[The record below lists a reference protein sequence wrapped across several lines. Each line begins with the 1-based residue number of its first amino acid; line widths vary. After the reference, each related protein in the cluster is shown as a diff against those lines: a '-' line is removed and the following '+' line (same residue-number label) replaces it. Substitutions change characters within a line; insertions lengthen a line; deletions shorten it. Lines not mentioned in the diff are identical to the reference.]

1 MTKTRFSITS
11 ILVIVILILII
22 LLLGGAWVWY
32 FLYGRVGNRDIYD
45 AVQDRGQQMQE
56 HVDRRSD
63 AIETK
68 IDRLD
73 AKLDAV
79 HDLSSR
85 TDAQAARIEGK
96 LDRLLKLVEKQQPAQ
111 MEPAP

>member
-22 LLLGGAWVWY
+22 LLMGGAWVWY
-32 FLYGRVGNRDIYD
+32 FLSGRVGNRDIYD

-68 IDRLD
+68 IDRFSEKERHL
-73 AKLDAV
+73 KQEQLV
-79 HDLSSR
+79 
-85 TDAQAARIEGK
+85 Q
-96 LDRLLKLVEKQQPAQ
+96 LLKKLHLV
-111 MEPAP
+111 M